1 MDLQFH
7 QATDISHCSAVT
19 RAAESLPLGYSLKPE
34 QRRSVEKF
42 AAGSDVFVS
51 LPTGFG
57 KSLCYT
63 LLPPV
68 FDLLRGRKSKSIV
81 LVVSP
86 LLALMKD
93 QVAAITALGLTAA
106 MVSDKES
113 TPLALRV
120 GIKKGNFQIVLI
132 SPEALFV
139 STEWRSML
147 ASNVYRDNLVGFV
160 VDEAHCVKKW

>member
-68 FDLLRGRKSKSIV
+68 FDLLRGRMLRPLWNTKTLYSNSLTHLNLDSHSLSHCTSLIV
-81 LVVSP
+81 FIAPSLDTPPLVWVVTRIFS
-86 LLALMKD
+86 
-93 QVAAITALGLTAA
+93 VFT
-106 MVSDKES
+106 
-113 TPLALRV
+113 
-120 GIKKGNFQIVLI
+120 
-132 SPEALFV
+132 
-139 STEWRSML
+139 
-147 ASNVYRDNLVGFV
+147 LVFYL
-160 VDEAHCVKKW
+160 